1 MARTSINLL
10 CAIILCAIALSSVGC
25 YAAQSKKL
33 LFVFGDSLFDPG
45 NNQYIKNSAKP
56 ASTWYPYGIDMNN
69 KSTGR
74 FSDGL
79 IVPDYI
85 AQFANLSVVPPYLQP
100 GADLTNGAN
109 FASAAGGV
117 LDVNNGVV
125 STFPAKFLMVNS
137 LKWAQLNL
145 KQQLA
150 YFKNVAKLI
159 SKKVGAQEATKIL
172 GSSVYLFSFGGN
184 DYFRYDSSNADATH
198 SERVVYMR
206 MVVANLTNGFKEI
219 YNMGG
224 RKFAIQSVGPL
235 GCLPVIKA
243 VHTDT
248 NGSCVENFLTHA
260 NQNNKALSNQLSK
273 MAKELS
279 GFKYSIMD
287 YFFNLLYRINNPTK
301 YGFKEGKIACCGS
314 GPYNGL
320 NCGGGS
326 YKLCSNPSDSLFFD
340 GGHTSQKANLQIAE
354 LIWSGVPNVTGPY
367 NVKQLFE
374 LP

>member
-1 MARTSINLL
+1 MARTSIK
-10 CAIILCAIALSSVGC
+10 ILCAIVLYAIAISSIGC

-56 ASTWYPYGIDMNN
+56 VSTSYPYGIDMNN

-85 AQFANLSVVPPYLQP
+85 AQFANLSVDPPYLQP
-100 GADLTNGAN
+100 GADLTSGAN

-117 LDVNNGVV
+117 LDVNNGV
-125 STFPAKFLMVNS
+125 
-137 LKWAQLNL
+137 LNL

-150 YFKNVAKLI
+150 YFKNVANLM
-159 SKKVGAQEATKIL
+159 SQKVGAKEATKIL
-172 GSSVYLFSFGGN
+172 SSSVYLFSFGGN
-184 DYFRYDSSNADATH
+184 DYFRYESSYPNATQ
-198 SERVVYMR
+198 SQRVAYMR
-206 MVVANLTNGFKEI
+206 MVVANLTNGLKEI

-224 RKFAIQSVGPL
+224 RKFAIQNVGPL

-243 VHTDT
+243 VHPST
-248 NGSCVENFLTHA
+248 NGSCVTNFLKDASLH
-260 NQNNKALSNQLSK
+260 NKALSNQLSK

-279 GFKYSIMD
+279 GFKYSNMD
-287 YFFNLLYRINNPTK
+287 YFYNLLYRINNPTK
-301 YGFKEGKIACCGS
+301 YGFTEGKNACCGS
-314 GPYNGL
+314 GLYNGL
-320 NCGGGS
+320 NCGVGS
-326 YKLCSNPSDSLFFD
+326 YKLCSNPSDYLFFD
-340 GGHTSQKANLQIAE
+340 GGHTSQKANRQIAE

-367 NVKQLFE
+367 NVKQLFG

>member
-1 MARTSINLL
+1 
-10 CAIILCAIALSSVGC
+10 
-25 YAAQSKKL
+25 
-33 LFVFGDSLFDPG
+33 
-45 NNQYIKNSAKP
+45 
-56 ASTWYPYGIDMNN
+56 
-69 KSTGR
+69 
-74 FSDGL
+74 
-79 IVPDYI
+79 
-85 AQFANLSVVPPYLQP
+85 
-100 GADLTNGAN
+100 
-109 FASAAGGV
+109 
-117 LDVNNGVV
+117 
-125 STFPAKFLMVNS
+125 
-137 LKWAQLNL
+137 
-145 KQQLA
+145 
-150 YFKNVAKLI
+150 
-159 SKKVGAQEATKIL
+159 
-172 GSSVYLFSFGGN
+172 
-184 DYFRYDSSNADATH
+184 
-198 SERVVYMR
+198 MR

-326 YKLCSNPSDSLFFD
+326 YKLCSNPSDYLFFD